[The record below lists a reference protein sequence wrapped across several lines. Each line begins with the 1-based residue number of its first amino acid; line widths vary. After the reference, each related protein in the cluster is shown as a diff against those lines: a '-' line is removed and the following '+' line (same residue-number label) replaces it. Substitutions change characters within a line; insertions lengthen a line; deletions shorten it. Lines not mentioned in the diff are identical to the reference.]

1 MQIRLQHQS
10 LKVMRGACSAG
21 AQRKKGQARPLVER
35 SGIHHTIE
43 PGSPA
48 ACGLIIDSPEAGSF
62 TDSRLQ
68 AVRALEAQG
77 ALEL

>member
-1 MQIRLQHQS
+1 MQIRLQHQG
-10 LKVMRGACSAG
+10 LKVVRGACSAG
-21 AQRKKGQARPLVER
+21 AQRKKGQTRPLVER